1 MIVDLAPGALAVIA
15 AAFIIG
21 GAVKG
26 VIGGGLPTV
35 CIPLI
40 ALVIDPAVAVSISIL
55 PVLGSNLWQAL
66 QGGHYREVI
75 RRFWPYL
82 GLVLV
87 GVIAGA
93 QILATADP
101 KLTALVLGSLLI
113 AIPLIQLLLRDLSV
127 PERLQPVLNPIVGGT
142 CGLIGGMTG
151 IFAQTILYAA
161 ALRLPKDLLVSLL
174 AMTALSATLP
184 LYISLIANN
193 VLQWNELA
201 MSAVG
206 LIPVAIG
213 MIAGRRVR
221 DRISQLVFQRLLF
234 VGLAL
239 LGVKLVYDGLG

>member
-1 MIVDLAPGALAVIA
+1 MIYDLAPGALAVIA
-15 AAFIIG
+15 AAFVVG
-21 GAVKG
+21 GVVKG

-35 CIPLI
+35 CIPLT

-55 PVLGSNLWQAL
+55 PVLGSNLWQAM
-66 QGGHYREVI
+66 QGGHYRDVA
-75 RRFWPYL
+75 RRFWPYM

-101 KLTALVLGSLLI
+101 KLTALVLGALLI
-113 AIPLIQLLLRDLSV
+113 VIPLIQLLLRDLSV
-127 PERLQPVLNPIVGGT
+127 PERLQPVLNPVVGGT

-161 ALRLPKDLLVSLL
+161 TLRLPKDLLVSLL

-184 LYISLIANN
+184 LYVSLIANN
-193 VLQWNELA
+193 VLRWDELGF
-201 MSAVG
+201 SAIA
-206 LIPVAIG
+206 LIPVVAG
-213 MIAGRRVR
+213 MVAGRAIR

-234 VGLAL
+234 IGLAL
-239 LGVKLVYDGLG
+239 LGVKLIYNALG

>member
-1 MIVDLAPGALAVIA
+1 MIYDLAPGALAVIA
-15 AAFIIG
+15 AAFVVG
-21 GAVKG
+21 GVVKG

-55 PVLGSNLWQAL
+55 PVLGSNLWQAM
-66 QGGHYREVI
+66 QGGHYRDVV
-75 RRFWPYL
+75 RRFWPYM

-101 KLTALVLGSLLI
+101 KLTALALGALLI
-113 AIPLIQLLLRDLSV
+113 VIPLIQLLLRDLSV
-127 PERLQPVLNPIVGGT
+127 PERLQPVLNPVVGGT

-184 LYISLIANN
+184 LYVSLIANN
-193 VLQWNELA
+193 VLRWDELGF
-201 MSAVG
+201 SAIA
-206 LIPVAIG
+206 LIPVAAG
-213 MIAGRRVR
+213 MVAGRAIR

-234 VGLAL
+234 IGLAL
-239 LGVKLVYDGLG
+239 LGVKLIYNAVG